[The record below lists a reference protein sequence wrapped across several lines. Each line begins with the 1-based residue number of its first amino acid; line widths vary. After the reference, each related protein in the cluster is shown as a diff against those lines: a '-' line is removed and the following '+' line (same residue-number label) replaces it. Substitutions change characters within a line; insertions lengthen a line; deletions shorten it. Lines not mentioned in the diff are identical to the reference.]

1 MPLLSPFSLLSPP
14 FPLLSFVYFLS
25 FIYLLSFYAKPL
37 NLVDIDTDS
46 YIEGSLPIFLFVYRL
61 SSLSETHINF
71 YLVQSENI
79 LSFLY
84 SQFNIDGYSI
94 TYICPS
100 YSQFSRAIWW
110 NTRRVD
116 SFFRLSFGLYEWKQK
131 KGVSHYDLDFISM
144 GCIFFSLISFLF
156 LSFY

>member
-1 MPLLSPFSLLSPP
+1 MMPLLPP
-14 FPLLSFVYFLS
+14 S
-25 FIYLLSFYAKPL
+25 FIYFFLFMRKPL

-46 YIEGSLPIFLFVYRL
+46 YIEGSLLIWFLVYLYLL
-61 SSLSETHINF
+61 SSLSETHI

-100 YSQFSRAIWW
+100 YSTLIFLRQFGGILERSIL
-110 NTRRVD
+110 
-116 SFFRLSFGLYEWKQK
+116 FFRLSFRLYEWKQK

-144 GCIFFSLISFLF
+144 GCIFFL
-156 LSFY
+156 